1 MTHSVLSARV
11 VTARLSWVRDM
22 IARIRAL
29 PLDTPDA
36 FTADPRTPAAA
47 ESYLRRGL
55 EALLD
60 LGRHV
65 LAKGF
70 AVSAAEYK
78 EIAGRLEEVGVLVD
92 ADRQV
97 LSRLAGYRNRLVHFY
112 DEISERELYE
122 ICAAQLG
129 DVERIAT
136 AIADWARRHPERF
149 DQRI

>member
-1 MTHSVLSARV
+1 MTPSVLSARI
-11 VTARLSWVRDM
+11 VTARLAWVRDM

-29 PLDTPDA
+29 PLDT
-36 FTADPRTPAAA
+36 ADTFAADSRTPAAA

-70 AVSAAEYK
+70 AVSAAEYQ
-78 EIAGRLEEVGVLVD
+78 EIAARLEEVGVLD
-92 ADRQV
+92 EADHRV
-97 LSRLAGYRNRLVHFY
+97 LARLAGYRNRLVHFY

-122 ICAAQLG
+122 ICAAQLC
-129 DVERIAT
+129 DVERVAA
-136 AIADWARRHPERF
+136 AIVNWAKRHPDRF

>member
-1 MTHSVLSARV
+1 MTPSVLSARI
-11 VTARLSWVRDM
+11 VTARLAWVRTM
-22 IARIRAL
+22 LARIRAL
-29 PLDTPDA
+29 PLDTADLFA
-36 FTADPRTPAAA
+36 ADPRTPAAA

-55 EALLD
+55 EALMD

-78 EIAGRLEEVGVLVD
+78 EIATRLEEVGVLGD

-97 LSRLAGYRNRLVHFY
+97 LIRLAGYRNRLVHFY

-122 ICAAQLG
+122 ICATELG
-129 DVERIAT
+129 DVERIAR
-136 AIADWARRHPERF
+136 AIADWTQRHPERF
-149 DQRI
+149 DQRL

>member
-1 MTHSVLSARV
+1 ML
-11 VTARLSWVRDM
+11 
-22 IARIRAL
+22 ARIRAL
-29 PLDTPDA
+29 PLDTADLFA
-36 FTADPRTPAAA
+36 ADPRPPAAA

-55 EALLD
+55 EALMD

-78 EIAGRLEEVGVLVD
+78 EIATRLEEVGVLAD

-97 LSRLAGYRNRLVHFY
+97 LIRLAGYRNRLVYFY

-122 ICAAQLG
+122 ICATELG
-129 DVERIAT
+129 DVERIAR
-136 AIADWARRHPERF
+136 AIADWTQRRR
-149 DQRI
+149 